1 MTHSAEPPDDPRA
14 RSLAELE
21 GFDVPPGAYGMGS
34 LAWLSRAMV
43 SPMGQLGPAE
53 LRLLLGHG
61 RGLRWVLP
69 LALERLE
76 REPFAAGDRGPGDL
90 LTAALTVDPAEWA
103 RDPAWPGRLARVVH
117 VAREQVHRLPEP
129 PRARLADDLEA
140 AREQFGF

>member
-1 MTHSAEPPDDPRA
+1 M
-14 RSLAELE
+14 
-21 GFDVPPGAYGMGS
+21 PPGAYGMGS
-34 LAWLSRAMV
+34 LAWLSRALV
-43 SPMGQLGPAE
+43 SPVGQLGAAE

-90 LTAALTVDPAEWA
+90 LTAALTVDPAAWA
-103 RDPAWPGRLARVVH
+103 REPALRERLARVVEAARAVVH
-117 VAREQVHRLPEP
+117 VLPEP
-129 PRARLADDLEA
+129 ARTRMADDLDA